1 MDVALNYLEKLKIEI
16 RELASTLYIGSYPLY
31 STLKKQ
37 GYRVLIVQR
46 QLVFYKVDEEN
57 HRSISGKEWG
67 DRRNCDLMLDSSI
80 GVKETA
86 EIICRYAERR
96 KHKR

>member
-16 RELASTLYIGSYPLY
+16 RELESTLYIGSYPLY

-46 QLVFYKVDEEN
+46 HLVFYKVDEEKKQVV
-57 HRSISGKEWG
+57 I
-67 DRRNCDLMLDSSI
+67 
-80 GVKETA
+80 
-86 EIICRYAERR
+86 YAVVDARQ
-96 KHKR
+96 HYVNLI